1 MNNSQELYGKLR
13 IIATLVPP
21 RKSFLGVGVTIL
33 VILQGLFKSATPQT
47 HRINIIISEVAAR
60 IVTFLTILTHQIIIR
75 KTFPTELV
83 RAVFACDRVSQFPQQ
98 RTQTYMSYE
107 NSLLP

>member
-1 MNNSQELYGKLR
+1 MHNSQEFYSKLH
-13 IIATLVPP
+13 IISILVP

-47 HRINIIISEVAAR
+47 HRINRIISKVAAR
-60 IVTFLTILTHQIIIR
+60 IVTFLTILAHQIIIR

-83 RAVFACDRVSQFPQQ
+83 RAVFACDRVSQFPRQ
-98 RTQTYMSYE
+98 RTQAYMSYE
-107 NSLLP
+107 NSLLL